1 MSPTQRIQHSP
12 SHSRSTS
19 RRRIGAATARTAI
32 GTAAAAAIALVLVAG
47 GLVTSASADDADTTT
62 TAVTTE
68 AQTPAAPVDEAAA
81 SEAPAAQ
88 VSTEV
93 APAAAAE
100 APAAP
105 EASVVTPSSEKAA
118 PQSPP
123 AEPAA
128 ACIPDNGISYVYN
141 KADNSGSITVTD
153 PGSVSGAL
161 CTPLYISLVTWNYT
175 TDATWP
181 QTLDTANYL
190 FVDKAGTY
198 PFTAPVTCGQGDVYV
213 HRLHYIVPTATID
226 GPQLWEDFLNTLGFS
241 STTPGYT
248 AMLSPLDCFGE
259 VTPVAPE
266 LVKTGACGTYGSVTP
281 AVTEGVVYTT
291 VFDDKTGAYSVTATP
306 AEGKHFAGDDQT
318 VVYKGNVG
326 AYVECPTVKVE
337 GDPEAVPQVCDT
349 ENPDGVISGY
359 ITVVPVEGVS
369 YSIHPLAGGADI
381 AVTSTTTPVVPGTY
395 EVTATANPGVILT
408 GVTSWT
414 RTVIN
419 EAISCDVPTLAFLS
433 AAVGHIDPACG
444 VNPTNGAITID
455 PTDGV
460 TYSIGSQV
468 LTAARTTF
476 APGAYTVVATA
487 PEGDVIDGQSVFP
500 VRIASAPTDCGQL
513 TTLAIGDPGTLASTG
528 FSGMPL
534 YLGGSALLLLLG
546 GGLLVWSRRRSA

>member
-12 SHSRSTS
+12 KHSRPSS
-19 RRRIGAATARTAI
+19 GGRIGTAGARTVI

-47 GLVTSASADDADTTT
+47 GLVTSASADDTDTTT
-62 TAVTTE
+62 TAVTAE
-68 AQTPAAPVDEAAA
+68 AQTITPAEEAAA
-81 SEAPAAQ
+81 PEAPAAQ
-88 VSTEV
+88 VADETI
-93 APAAAAE
+93 A

-105 EASVVTPSSEKAA
+105 EESVVAPTPEKVA

-123 AEPAA
+123 SEPAV
-128 ACIPDNGISYVYN
+128 ACIPDSGISYIYN
-141 KADNSGSITVTD
+141 KADNSGSVTVTD

-175 TDATWP
+175 TDAAWP

-198 PFTAPVTCGQGDVYV
+198 PFTAPVTCGQGDIYV

-248 AMLSPLDCFGE
+248 AMLSPLDCFGK

-266 LVKTGACGTYGSVTP
+266 LAKTGACGTYGNVTP
-281 AVTEGVVYTT
+281 AVTEGVVYET
-291 VFDDKTGAYSVTATP
+291 VFDKKTGAYTVTATP
-306 AEGKHFAGDDQT
+306 AKSYHFDGEDQK

-326 AYVECPTVKVE
+326 AYVECATVKVE
-337 GDPEAVPQVCDT
+337 GEPGAFPQVCDT

-381 AVTSTTTPVVPGTY
+381 AVTATKTPVAPGTY
-395 EVTATANPGVILT
+395 EVTASAEPGVILT
-408 GVTSWT
+408 GLTNWT
-414 RTVIN
+414 RTVAN
-419 EAISCDVPTLAFLS
+419 EAITCDVPTLAFLS
-433 AAVGHIDPACG
+433 AAVGHIDPVCG

-460 TYSIGSQV
+460 TYTVGSQV

-476 APGAYTVVATA
+476 APGSYSVIATA
-487 PEGDVIDGQSVFP
+487 PDGDAIDGQSVFP
-500 VRIASAPTDCGQL
+500 VLIAAAPTDCGQL
-513 TTLAIGDPGTLASTG
+513 TTLAIGDPGALASTG
-528 FSGMPL
+528 FSGLPL

-546 GGLLVWSRRRSA
+546 GGLLVWSRRRTA